1 MHTFPSYKQ
10 SDLIQLSFIEVMN
23 LYDRAI
29 EILSGNDSKE
39 IDDSNA
45 AIGADD
51 VEFTKDENGNWI

>member
-1 MHTFPSYKQ
+1 
-10 SDLIQLSFIEVMN
+10 MN